1 MGKFRRGWQIFMDI
15 LEVYVP
21 SVSIITLFVAFIL
34 QIFSRYALR
43 APMIWP
49 YEVAQVSYV
58 FAIMLGTCYAE
69 RHQENI
75 AFTVL
80 YDALGPRMKKLFDL
94 INAFL
99 VVGVLAYSLYSLVG
113 FYSFFMTR
121 YSVVLKLPLGIVYFP
136 YVPFVLITI
145 CRFARRFIHALRTPA
160 HILCAGHG
168 VSQSEEDPHE

>member
-1 MGKFRRGWQIFMDI
+1 MDI

-49 YEVAQVSYV
+49 YEVAQISYV

-69 RHQENI
+69 RQCENI

-80 YDALGPRMKKLFDL
+80 YDALGPRFKKLCDM
-94 INAFL
+94 ISAAM
-99 VVGVLAYSLYSLVG
+99 VVGVLGYSLYSLVD
-113 FYSFFMTR
+113 FYAFFMTR
-121 YSVVLKLPLGIVYFP
+121 YSVVLKVPLGIVYFP

-145 CRFARRFIHALRTPA
+145 CRFARRFVHTLRTKA
-160 HILCAGHG
+160 DVLCAEREA
-168 VSQSEEDPHE
+168 SQSEEVVHE